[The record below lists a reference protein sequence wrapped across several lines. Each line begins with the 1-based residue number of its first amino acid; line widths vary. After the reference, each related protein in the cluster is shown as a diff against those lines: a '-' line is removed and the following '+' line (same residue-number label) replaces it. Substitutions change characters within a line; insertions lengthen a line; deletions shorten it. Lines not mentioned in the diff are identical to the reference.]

1 MTLITHCQLTY
12 EDPFLVHSGTNF
24 EFHHRL
30 LVEVNRR
37 SLYSGIPTNVSIFVN
52 MLYCVLFLLIRLTRN
67 SAKLAV
73 PINAK
78 LQLKIN
84 LNE

>member
-37 SLYSGIPTNVSIFVN
+37 SLYSRIPTNVSTFVN
-52 MLYCVLFLLIRLTRN
+52 MLCYVFFLLTWLTRN

-73 PINAK
+73 
-78 LQLKIN
+78 QLTPN
-84 LNE
+84 YN

>member
-37 SLYSGIPTNVSIFVN
+37 SLYSRIPTNVSIFVN
-52 MLYCVLFLLIRLTRN
+52 MLRYVFVLLTWLTRN

-73 PINAK
+73 
-78 LQLKIN
+78 QLTPN
-84 LNE
+84 YN

>member
-12 EDPFLVHSGTNF
+12 EDSFLVHSGTNF

-37 SLYSGIPTNVSIFVN
+37 SLYSRIPTNVSIFVN
-52 MLYCVLFLLIRLTRN
+52 MLCYVFFLLTWLTRN

-73 PINAK
+73 
-78 LQLKIN
+78 QLTPN
-84 LNE
+84 YN

>member
-52 MLYCVLFLLIRLTRN
+52 MLYYVLFLLIRLTRN

-84 LNE
+84 LYE

>member
-30 LVEVNRR
+30 LVEVKRR
-37 SLYSGIPTNVSIFVN
+37 SLYSRIPTNVSIFVN
-52 MLYCVLFLLIRLTRN
+52 MLCYVFFLLTWLTSN

-73 PINAK
+73 
-78 LQLKIN
+78 QLTPN
-84 LNE
+84 YN

>member
-52 MLYCVLFLLIRLTRN
+52 MLYYVLFLLIRLTRN

-73 PINAK
+73 
-78 LQLKIN
+78 QLTPN
-84 LNE
+84 YN

>member
-52 MLYCVLFLLIRLTRN
+52 MLCYVFFLLTWLTSN

-73 PINAK
+73 
-78 LQLKIN
+78 QLTPN
-84 LNE
+84 YN